1 MTSLLFA
8 SRDIIYL
15 YSFFLGKMLYYL
27 HAVTYNNNKNGE
39 KKTLLNNMVTNQDIA
54 YQDSIAFFLRLDI
67 FVPIISWL
75 NIHFSFQE
83 K

>member
-1 MTSLLFA
+1 M
-8 SRDIIYL
+8 
-15 YSFFLGKMLYYL
+15 
-27 HAVTYNNNKNGE
+27 GE
-39 KKTLLNNMVTNQDIA
+39 KTTFLNNMVTNQDIA

>member
-27 HAVTYNNNKNGE
+27 HPVTYNNNKNE
-39 KKTLLNNMVTNQDIA
+39 KKTTFLNNMVTNQDIA

-67 FVPIISWL
+67 FVPIIS
-75 NIHFSFQE
+75 
-83 K
+83 